1 MNLMRVFMNWRFR
14 LGVMPRHCNWK
25 EAKAFCRS
33 TRLLTKR
40 QMRTFFPNFNIWGLS
55 ASTHSPDA
63 TSLVNLSG
71 GI

>member
-14 LGVMPRHCNWK
+14 LGVMPRHRNRQ
-25 EAKAFCRS
+25 EAKEFCRS
-33 TRLLTKR
+33 PLLISKR

-55 ASTHSPDA
+55 ASTHSPNA

-71 GI
+71 EI